1 MIRALRNLLSL
12 PSALRRR
19 RRKKVAATWK
29 ADHPKTREGK
39 AAKASAKVDK
49 GRKVRAVPRQSRGH
63 VARILEKIDAGRAHA
78 SLGPQLK
85 EGSAERAKIT
95 FDRLIER
102 GVQPSHYVV
111 DLGCGTLRIGALLID
126 FLDPERYVG
135 LDLDQRLLELGRGML
150 PAELVERKRPA
161 LWVVAPDSL
170 AAVAA
175 LEPHWIFAKG
185 VLQHVSLDELGSFF
199 GNIAVMA
206 GDRTTIVI
214 QASKLEDTTRRL
226 SSRSWAHSL
235 ADLEAQARKAGLSVR
250 EMPNPLHRGAKSLI
264 LGKA

>member
-1 MIRALRNLLSL
+1 MIRALRSLLNLPGALS
-12 PSALRRR
+12 RR
-19 RRKKVAATWK
+19 RRKKLAAARR

-39 AAKASAKVDK
+39 AAKASAKVNRGGK
-49 GRKVRAVPRQSRGH
+49 IRAFPKRDRGH
-63 VARILEKIDAGRAHA
+63 VARVLEKIEAGKAHA

-85 EGSAERAKIT
+85 EGSAQRAKVT

-102 GVQPSHYVV
+102 GVEPSHYVV

-135 LDLDQRLLELGRGML
+135 LDLDQRLLDVGREML

-161 LWVVAPDSL
+161 LWVVAPESL
-170 AAVAA
+170 AAVGA

-185 VLQHVSLDELGSFF
+185 VLQHVSPGELATFF
-199 GNIAVMA
+199 GNIALMA
-206 GDRTTIVI
+206 RDRTTIVI
-214 QASKLEDTTRRL
+214 QTSKLLDTPRRL

-235 ADLEAQARKAGLSVR
+235 VDLEAQARKAGLSVR
-250 EMPNPLHRGAKSLI
+250 EMPDPRHRGAKSLI